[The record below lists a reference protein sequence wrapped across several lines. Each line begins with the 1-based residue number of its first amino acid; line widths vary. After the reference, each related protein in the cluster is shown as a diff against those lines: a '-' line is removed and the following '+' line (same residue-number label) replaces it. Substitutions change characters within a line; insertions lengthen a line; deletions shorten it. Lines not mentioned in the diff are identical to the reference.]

1 MMNKNIILM
10 INNVKFF
17 VSIAC
22 SLSFVVFSFVLSF
35 FFLISL
41 SYVVKIM

>member
-10 INNVKFF
+10 INNI
-17 VSIAC
+17 IAC
-22 SLSFVVFSFVLSF
+22 SLSFVVFSFYFLF

>member
-22 SLSFVVFSFVLSF
+22 SLSFVVFSFFSF